1 MNKISVLYWCPF
13 ISKVATVKAV
23 INSVFSLIKYSN
35 QKYKPEVIN
44 AFGEWNDLKDELKT
58 KKIELTPQLINLSLL
73 KLQKNGFI
81 ISRLKYTIIFFFS
94 LIPLIKLL
102 KQKKSSFLIVHL
114 VTSLPLFVFS
124 ILNFKTKLILR
135 ISGLPKLN
143 FFRKLLWRL
152 SEKNIYKITCPT
164 QETYNNLSKIPYLKE
179 KLVILRD
186 PILSIAEI
194 IKKKKKELDEN
205 LPKEDFILSIGRLT
219 KQKNFSFLLKAYS
232 KLKLENLSLVI
243 IGKGELK
250 KNLINQSKKLNI
262 EKKIFFVDETDNVFN
277 IIKKSKYFVLTS
289 LWEDPGFVLIE
300 AAVMNKII
308 VSSDC
313 PSGPKEILNNGL
325 SGFLFNS
332 NDENSFLETFKEL
345 QNSSKKELKNKMIN
359 AKIMT
364 KEFTLFR
371 HYKMINKVLS

>member
-1 MNKISVLYWCPF
+1 M
-13 ISKVATVKAV
+13 KAV

-35 QKYKPEVIN
+35 KKYKPEVIN

-58 KKIELTPQLINLSLL
+58 KKIELTPQLINISLL

-81 ISRLKYTIIFFFS
+81 ISRLKYTVIFFFS

-219 KQKNFSFLLKAYS
+219 KQKNFSFLLKVYS
-232 KLKLENLSLVI
+232 KLKLEN
-243 IGKGELK
+243 
-250 KNLINQSKKLNI
+250 
-262 EKKIFFVDETDNVFN
+262 
-277 IIKKSKYFVLTS
+277 
-289 LWEDPGFVLIE
+289 
-300 AAVMNKII
+300 
-308 VSSDC
+308 
-313 PSGPKEILNNGL
+313 
-325 SGFLFNS
+325 
-332 NDENSFLETFKEL
+332 
-345 QNSSKKELKNKMIN
+345 
-359 AKIMT
+359 
-364 KEFTLFR
+364 
-371 HYKMINKVLS
+371 